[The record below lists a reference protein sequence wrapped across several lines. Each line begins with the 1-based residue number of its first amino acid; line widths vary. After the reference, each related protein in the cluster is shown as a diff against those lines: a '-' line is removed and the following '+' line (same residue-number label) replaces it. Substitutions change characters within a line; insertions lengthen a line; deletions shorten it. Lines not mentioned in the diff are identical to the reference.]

1 MKPKAKRLYELIN
14 EIYNQSTYP
23 LSQVEKQA
31 FFEAAQKLTNNQE
44 RISLIA
50 YRLYLTV
57 EKAAQSHQSYK
68 ELQYLKKLLLKY
80 RWKYYLGAVLP
91 SSFIR

>member
-1 MKPKAKRLYELIN
+1 MNPKAKRLYELIH
-14 EIYNQSTYP
+14 EIYNQSAYP
-23 LSQVEKQA
+23 LSHVEKQA

>member
-1 MKPKAKRLYELIN
+1 MKPKAKQLYELIH
-14 EIYNQSTYP
+14 EIFNQSTYP
-23 LSQVEKQA
+23 LSQVEKQE

-50 YRLYLTV
+50 YRLYPTV
-57 EKAAQSHQSYK
+57 EKATQSYQSYK

-91 SSFIR
+91 SAFIR

>member
-1 MKPKAKRLYELIN
+1 MKPKEKQLYELSH
-14 EIYNQSTYP
+14 EIYNQSAYP
-23 LSQVEKQA
+23 LPHVEKQA

-91 SSFIR
+91 SAFIR